1 MKVEKSVLDQLM
13 DAVNN
18 NPANKLMDAYNNNPA
33 NKLRMEFER
42 ILAAQ
47 DVLKPRKTNFEL
59 AMDKLKVDAKT
70 LPMNFE
76 FEIPQVVGTEIW
88 SALDRA
94 SMLPLRQH
102 VKASHADYG
111 LEFLRISTSNHAI
124 YRRAE

>member
-13 DAVNN
+13 DAV
-18 NPANKLMDAYNNNPA
+18 NNNPA

-59 AMDKLKVDAKT
+59 AMEKLKVDAKT

-88 SALDRA
+88 SALDRGSKLA
-94 SMLPLRQH
+94 LGKH